1 VLAVTGYQV
10 ALAFHIFAAVVWVGG
25 ALTLQLMAT
34 LALQSKL
41 PGRRAEYAGKGEI
54 IELRVYLPA
63 SLVLLALGFYLVYE
77 GDWRYSLWVV
87 LGLAGIGLSI
97 VTGIAYLTPQAK
109 RIKQLLETE
118 GPESSEAVER
128 IRKTLRASRIELV
141 ILILLVFDMVLTPG
155 Q

>member
-1 VLAVTGYQV
+1 MLAVTGYQV

-41 PGRRAEYAGKGEI
+41 PGRMAEYAGEAQI

-97 VTGIAYLTPQAK
+97 VTGIAYLTPQAE
-109 RIKQLLETE
+109 R
-118 GPESSEAVER
+118 SSSCWKPKAR
-128 IRKTLRASRIELV
+128 NRPRRSSGSGRRCSRRGSSL
-141 ILILLVFDMVLTPG
+141 
-155 Q
+155 